1 MNIYLLQFD
10 TPIPYY
16 QFLDIVE
23 KLGDFC
29 IYKDKYIVNT
39 KISKLKIKN
48 KFNKVLNKNDQIFVK
63 EIKEDELE
71 NLPFIVKDWFY
82 KNLHKQNNS
91 NIAQNTELIKQ
102 DVLKYLNTFIDTI
115 REELDNQRKEE

>member
-10 TPIPYY
+10 TPLPYS
-16 QFLDIVE
+16 QFLDIIE

-48 KFNKVLNKNDQIFVK
+48 KFKKVLNKNDQIFVK

-82 KNLHKQNNS
+82 KNLYKKNNS
-91 NIAQNTELIKQ
+91 DIDQNTELIKQ